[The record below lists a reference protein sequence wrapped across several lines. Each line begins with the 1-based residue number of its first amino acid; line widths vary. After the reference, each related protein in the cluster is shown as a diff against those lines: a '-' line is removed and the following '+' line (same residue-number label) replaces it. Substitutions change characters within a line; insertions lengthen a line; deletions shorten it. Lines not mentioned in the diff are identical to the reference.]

1 MKYALQHKNFLIPNH
16 LATPAAHKINI
27 KKLQLYAYSFVC
39 KNSLLFQKPK
49 KKKGIFFE
57 NFLADFYLNE

>member
-1 MKYALQHKNFLIPNH
+1 MKYALQHIINFLIPNH

-49 KKKGIFFE
+49 KKKEFFLKIFWPISI
-57 NFLADFYLNE
+57 